1 MSCNYAAAEPTGGVV
16 PIELALGLAGLGLL
30 ILVNALFVAAELSL
44 VAVDRDRV
52 DALAAQGS
60 RPARMVSRSL
70 GRLSLTLSGTQL
82 GVTVLSLVLGIV
94 AEPTVAGALHPL
106 VRPLPTRTSTACR
119 CSSPSSWWRR

>member
-1 MSCNYAAAEPTGGVV
+1 MTWEYAAEELTGGVV

-52 DALAAQGS
+52 DALVAQGS
-60 RPARMVSRSL
+60 RPARVVGRALS
-70 GRLSLTLSGTQL
+70 RLSLTLSGTQL

-94 AEPTVAGALHPL
+94 AEPTVARAIDPL
-106 VRPLPTRTSTACR
+106 VRPLPDS
-119 CSSPSSWWRR
+119 